1 MRASTPCPRKGAVRS
16 EPPKGWE
23 NRDILSDFSESRCV
37 LARLALV
44 KPCLPLSLSI
54 YLCYTAPMVRKNIS
68 QLRKSLVLLVSLCL
82 FLSCSGKEGE
92 NKTKQTAE
100 ASIPSQEE
108 IQQNLQLQQ
117 ELQKKQA
124 QQAAIQQFI
133 QSLDPVQR
141 YSQLFLVNLEG
152 NTSFRPVES
161 LTWEDSLEQ
170 ALVPGGYLFF
180 SYNVA
185 DSAQKVADFTASIQS
200 WCQSN
205 QKLPPLLAIDQEG
218 GFVNRLRAVTSP
230 LPSAQ
235 DVAATMTYEEAQ
247 ELYRLQGSQMQNLGF
262 HLNLAPVAE
271 ATSSHNQAFLDTR
284 SYGPLP
290 QMEDY
295 ARTAIA
301 GFQEGGIGAVAKH
314 FPGNTNDDPHTGLPE
329 ISLSQ
334 QELQELYLEP
344 FRRILQESKP
354 WAVLMSHARTAVYDG
369 ENPACLSR
377 FWVTQMLRQDFG
389 YQGLILSDDIF
400 MAALEK
406 NGFPPERSVMMA
418 VEAGIDVI
426 MLSEKKFGSVLK
438 LILDRSRE
446 DENFKSLLDASV
458 ERILL
463 AKVQAGLMSFQEE
476 ESGVSLV
483 CNESVANHWNEV
495 EFQNLYQQGQEL
507 YATALGK

>member
-1 MRASTPCPRKGAVRS
+1 
-16 EPPKGWE
+16 
-23 NRDILSDFSESRCV
+23 
-37 LARLALV
+37 
-44 KPCLPLSLSI
+44 
-54 YLCYTAPMVRKNIS
+54 MVRKNTI
-68 QLRKSLVLLVSLCL
+68 QLRKSLVLMMMLCL
-82 FLSCSGKEGE
+82 LLSCSGKNTES
-92 NKTKQTAE
+92 NPDSAE
-100 ASIPSQEE
+100 VESSLSQEE
-108 IQQNLQLQQ
+108 IQRNLQLQQ

-124 QQAAIQQFI
+124 QQAALQNFI

-161 LTWEDSLEQ
+161 LQWEEVPEQ

-205 QKLPPLLAIDQEG
+205 QTLPPLLAIDQEG
-218 GFVNRLRAVTSP
+218 GLVNRLRSVTSP

-235 DVAATMTYEEAQ
+235 EVAETMTSQQAQ
-247 ELYRLQGSQMQNLGF
+247 ELYRLQGSQMQHLGF

-290 QMEDY
+290 QMEDF
-295 ARTAIA
+295 ARAAIA

-329 ISLSQ
+329 IALSQ
-334 QELQELYLEP
+334 QELQQLYLEP

-377 FWVTQMLRQDFG
+377 FWVTEMLRQDFG
-389 YQGLILSDDIF
+389 YEGIILSDDIF

-418 VEAGIDVI
+418 VEAGIDII

-446 DENFKSLLDASV
+446 DESFKSLLDASV

-463 AKVQAGLMSFQEE
+463 AKVQAGLMSFQED
-476 ESGVSLV
+476 ESGLSLV
-483 CNESVANHWNEV
+483 CNESVANHWDEA
-495 EFQNLYQQGQEL
+495 EFQNLHRRGQEL

>member
-1 MRASTPCPRKGAVRS
+1 M
-16 EPPKGWE
+16 
-23 NRDILSDFSESRCV
+23 
-37 LARLALV
+37 
-44 KPCLPLSLSI
+44 
-54 YLCYTAPMVRKNIS
+54 MM
-68 QLRKSLVLLVSLCL
+68 LCL
-82 FLSCSGKEGE
+82 LLSCSGKNTES
-92 NKTKQTAE
+92 NPDSAE
-100 ASIPSQEE
+100 VESSLSQEE
-108 IQQNLQLQQ
+108 IQRNLQLQQ

-124 QQAAIQQFI
+124 QQAALQNFI

-161 LTWEDSLEQ
+161 LQWEEVPEQ

-205 QKLPPLLAIDQEG
+205 QTLPPLLAIDQEG
-218 GFVNRLRAVTSP
+218 GLVNRLRSVTSP

-235 DVAATMTYEEAQ
+235 EVAETMTSQQAQ
-247 ELYRLQGSQMQNLGF
+247 ELYRLQGSQMQHLGF

-290 QMEDY
+290 QMEDF
-295 ARTAIA
+295 ARAAIA

-329 ISLSQ
+329 IALSQ
-334 QELQELYLEP
+334 QELQQLYLEP

-369 ENPACLSR
+369 ETPACLSR
-377 FWVTQMLRQDFG
+377 FWVTEMLRQDFG
-389 YQGLILSDDIF
+389 YEGLILSDDIF

-446 DENFKSLLDASV
+446 DESFKSLLDASV

-463 AKVQAGLMSFQEE
+463 AKVQAGLMSFQED
-476 ESGVSLV
+476 ESGLSLV

-495 EFQNLYQQGQEL
+495 EFQNLHRRGQEL